1 MNIANKITGQFLW
14 LLFILLP
21 FSFVSGPFMP
31 DLTFV
36 IFAFY
41 LLFNIKYLLLFL
53 DKFKVLYLIII
64 FWIIITISSI
74 FTNNWQVSFAT
85 SIVYI
90 RFLLGGLGLGL
101 FIIKNEKVLLYFGY
115 SLIFCFIILIFD
127 GYFQY
132 IFEENVIGIPL
143 REPDRLS
150 SFFGEELKLGSYLS
164 RLMPLFF
171 FFIFKFKD
179 KFFIN
184 IYLGLILLI
193 ALDILIFLSG
203 ERVAFAYLTLATI
216 IMIILLK
223 QYKLI
228 RLITFIFSIILIII
242 ISNSSE
248 IIKNRMVDETIHQL
262 GITNKVVVD
271 NFNFEKENLSKNKI
285 YAFTPHHHSHYLT
298 SIEMF
303 KLNPVIGLGT
313 KSFRFECK
321 NINPKSCSTHPHNTY
336 MQLLAEN
343 GLLGFFPVIILLI
356 LISFVLLKDFYLFYF
371 KNTKWL
377 NDANLCL
384 FICFFITLWPII
396 PTGSFYNNW
405 LNTIYYLP
413 LSIYVYVNFNNSNE

>member
-1 MNIANKITGQFLW
+1 
-14 LLFILLP
+14 
-21 FSFVSGPFMP
+21 
-31 DLTFV
+31 
-36 IFAFY
+36 
-41 LLFNIKYLLLFL
+41 
-53 DKFKVLYLIII
+53 
-64 FWIIITISSI
+64 
-74 FTNNWQVSFAT
+74 
-85 SIVYI
+85 VYI

-179 KFFIN
+179 KFLIN

-262 GITNKVVVD
+262 GITNKVVV
-271 NFNFEKENLSKNKI
+271 
-285 YAFTPHHHSHYLT
+285 
-298 SIEMF
+298 
-303 KLNPVIGLGT
+303 
-313 KSFRFECK
+313 
-321 NINPKSCSTHPHNTY
+321 
-336 MQLLAEN
+336 
-343 GLLGFFPVIILLI
+343 
-356 LISFVLLKDFYLFYF
+356 
-371 KNTKWL
+371 
-377 NDANLCL
+377 
-384 FICFFITLWPII
+384 
-396 PTGSFYNNW
+396 
-405 LNTIYYLP
+405 
-413 LSIYVYVNFNNSNE
+413 